1 MYVLIQNQLK
11 EKQYKVTKLQTY
23 DSILFIGQ
31 NYFFKYQFSTLLLD

>member
-23 DSILFIGQ
+23 DSILCIGQ
-31 NYFFKYQFSTLLLD
+31 NYFFKDQFSTLLQD